1 MSDPVSPIDKIAV
14 AFWEDFL
21 PLQPTTATVY
31 GDDRYDD
38 RLEDPGP
45 EGRAAA
51 RALAEHVLSEIAE
64 VPDEGLSVEERITK
78 DMLRIVADLAI
89 EGDDRSFHELRA
101 VDHME
106 GLQLQIS
113 QIAQFQA
120 ADTPERLEKFV
131 ARLHAY
137 DDAID
142 ATIGVMDDG
151 RASGRTAARIVVE
164 RTIDQLDRLLA
175 IPVEDSPIVATAR
188 VASEADRAA
197 VRGALRE
204 SIYPANRRLREALA
218 GPYLGASR
226 ELPGLISAPDG
237 EALYRYAIRAWTT
250 LDMDPRDVHQV
261 GLDELAMID
270 EERRAIANAEG
281 YGDDVEAYRRAL
293 ADDPANQAATRE
305 ELVARATEDIG
316 RALDVAP
323 RIFGRLPSSG
333 CEVKP
338 VEAYKEKDVAFAY
351 YYPPTLDGTR
361 PGTYYV
367 NTYDLPSRT
376 YSKLASTT
384 YHEAIPGHHFQIAL
398 EMEHPSLNLFRRL
411 GSRMVGG
418 AYVEGWGL
426 YAERLADEYGLY
438 RNAGE
443 RLGMLDA
450 QAWRASR
457 LIVDSGMHGLGWT
470 RQQSIDQLLRTGLSM
485 TDAVIE
491 TDRYIGWPGQA
502 LCYMTGMRL
511 MRQLRRDLETRDGAA
526 FDLRSFH
533 DELIGHGSLPLATLA
548 KELPGWV
555 KPKAEPEV
563 ALTPMRP

>member
-1 MSDPVSPIDKIAV
+1 VSEPGSRIDEIAV
-14 AFWEDFL
+14 AFWEDLL
-21 PLQPTTATVY
+21 PLQPTIATVY

-45 EGRAAA
+45 AGRAAV
-51 RALAEHVLSEIAE
+51 RALSERVLREIAE
-64 VPDEGLSVEERITK
+64 VPDDGLSIEEQITR
-78 DMLRIVADLAI
+78 DMLRIVAELAI
-89 EGDDRSFHELRA
+89 EGDDLGFHELRA

-106 GLQLQIS
+106 GIQLQIS
-113 QIAQFQA
+113 QIGQFQA

-137 DDAID
+137 DQAID

-175 IPVEDSPIVATAR
+175 IPVDESPIVGTVR

-197 VRGALRE
+197 IRGALRE
-204 SIYPANRRLREALA
+204 SIYPGNRRLRDALA
-218 GPYLGASR
+218 GPYLAASR
-226 ELPGLISAPDG
+226 ELPGLVSAPGG
-237 EALYRYAIRAWTT
+237 EALYRYAIRSWTT
-250 LDMDPRDVHQV
+250 LDMEPRDVHQV

-281 YGDDVEAYRRAL
+281 FGDDVDAYRRAL
-293 ADDPANQAATRE
+293 AEDPANQASTRE
-305 ELVARATEDIG
+305 ELVARATEDIA
-316 RALDVAP
+316 RALEVAP
-323 RIFGRLPSSG
+323 RIFGRLPAST

-338 VEAYKEKDVAFAY
+338 VEPYKERDVAFAY
-351 YYPPTLDGTR
+351 YYPPTLDRSR

-438 RNAGE
+438 RNEGE

-450 QAWRASR
+450 QAWRAAR
-457 LIVDSGMHGLGWT
+457 LVVDSGMHGLGWT

-502 LCYMTGMRL
+502 LCYMTGMRVI
-511 MRQLRRDLETRDGAA
+511 RQLRQDLELRDGAA

-533 DELIGHGSLPLATLA
+533 DEVIGHGSLPLATLVR
-548 KELPGWV
+548 ELPGWV
-555 KPKAEPEV
+555 QPRA
-563 ALTPMRP
+563 

>member
-1 MSDPVSPIDKIAV
+1 MSRIDEIAV
-14 AFWEDFL
+14 AFWEALL
-21 PLQPTTATVY
+21 PLQPTPATIY

-45 EGRAAA
+45 AGRAAA
-51 RALAEHVLSEIAE
+51 RALAERVLREIAE
-64 VPDEGLSVEERITK
+64 VPDAGLEVEERITK

-89 EGDDRSFHELRA
+89 EGDDLSFHELRA
-101 VDHME
+101 LDHME
-106 GLQLQIS
+106 GIQLQIS

-131 ARLHAY
+131 TRLHAY

-142 ATIGVMDDG
+142 ATIGILEDG

-175 IPVEDSPIVATAR
+175 IPVDESPIVATAR

-204 SIYPANRRLREALA
+204 SIYPANRRFRDALA
-218 GPYLGASR
+218 GPYLQASR
-226 ELPGLISAPDG
+226 ELPGLISAPGG

-250 LDMDPRDVHQV
+250 LDMEPRDVHQV

-281 YGDDVEAYRRAL
+281 YGDDVDAYRRAL
-293 ADDPANQAATRE
+293 AEDPANQASTRE
-305 ELVARATEDIG
+305 ELVARATEDIA
-316 RALDVAP
+316 RALEIAP
-323 RIFGRLPSSG
+323 RIFGRLPRSG

-398 EMEHPSLNLFRRL
+398 EMEHPSLNVFRRL

-502 LCYMTGMRL
+502 LCYMTGMRVI
-511 MRQLRRDLETRDGAA
+511 RQLRRDLEARDGAA

-533 DELIGHGSLPLATLA
+533 DEAIGHGSLPLATLA
-548 KELPGWV
+548 KELPNWV
-555 KPKAEPEV
+555 KPKA
-563 ALTPMRP
+563 

>member
-1 MSDPVSPIDKIAV
+1 MA
-14 AFWEDFL
+14 WL
-21 PLQPTTATVY
+21 
-31 GDDRYDD
+31 
-38 RLEDPGP
+38 RL
-45 EGRAAA
+45 
-51 RALAEHVLSEIAE
+51 L
-64 VPDEGLSVEERITK
+64 LSVEERITK
-78 DMLRIVADLAI
+78 DMLRIVADLGI
-89 EGDDRSFHELRA
+89 EGDDLSFHELRA
-101 VDHME
+101 LDHME
-106 GLQLQIS
+106 GLQLMIN

-120 ADTPERLEKFV
+120 ADTPERLDRFV

-137 DDAID
+137 EGAID
-142 ATIGVMDDG
+142 ATIGVLDDG

-175 IPVEDSPIVATAR
+175 IPVEESPIVATAR

-197 VRGALRE
+197 IRGALRE
-204 SIYPANRRLREALA
+204 SIYPANRRFRDALA
-218 GPYLGASR
+218 GPYLEASR
-226 ELPGLISAPDG
+226 ELPGLVSAPGG

-250 LDMDPRDVHQV
+250 LDMEPRDVHQT

-293 ADDPANQAATRE
+293 AEDPANQASTRE
-305 ELVARATEDIG
+305 ELVARATEDIA
-316 RALDVAP
+316 RALEVAP
-323 RIFGRLPSSG
+323 RIFGRLPASA

-351 YYPPTLDGTR
+351 YYPPTLDRSR

-398 EMEHPSLNLFRRL
+398 EMEHPSLNVFRRL

-426 YAERLADEYGLY
+426 YSERLADEYGLY

-502 LCYMTGMRL
+502 LCYMTGMRVI
-511 MRQLRRDLETRDGAA
+511 RQLRRDLEARDGAA

-533 DELIGHGSLPLATLA
+533 DEAIGHGSLSLATLA
-548 KELPGWV
+548 RELPNWV
-555 KPKAEPEV
+555 KPKA
-563 ALTPMRP
+563 

>member
-1 MSDPVSPIDKIAV
+1 MPELVSPIDRIAV

-38 RLEDPGP
+38 RLEDLGP
-45 EGRAAA
+45 VGRAAA
-51 RALAEHVLSEIAE
+51 RALSERVLREIAE
-64 VPDEGLSVEERITK
+64 VSDDGLTVEERITK
-78 DMLRIVADLAI
+78 DMLRIVAEIAI
-89 EGDDRSFHELRA
+89 EGDDLSFHELRA

-106 GLQLQIS
+106 GIQLAIN

-137 DDAID
+137 EDSID
-142 ATIGVMDDG
+142 ATIRIMDEG

-175 IPVEDSPIVATAR
+175 IPVEASPIVATAR
-188 VASEADRAA
+188 VASDADRAA

-204 SIYPANRRLREALA
+204 SIYPANRRFRDALA
-218 GPYLGASR
+218 GPYLEASR

-250 LDMDPRDVHQV
+250 LDMEPRDVHQV

-270 EERRAIANAEG
+270 EERRAIASAEG
-281 YGDDVEAYRRAL
+281 YGDDVEAFRRAL
-293 ADDPANQAATRE
+293 ADDLGNQASTRE
-305 ELVARATEDIG
+305 ELVARATEDIA
-316 RALDVAP
+316 RALEVAP
-323 RIFGRLPSSG
+323 RIFGRLPRSG
-333 CEVKP
+333 CEVRP
-338 VEAYKEKDVAFAY
+338 VEEYKEKDVAFAY
-351 YYPPTLDGTR
+351 YYPPTLDGSR
-361 PGTYYV
+361 PGIYYV

-384 YHEAIPGHHFQIAL
+384 YHEAVPGHHFQIAL

-470 RQQSIDQLLRTGLSM
+470 RQESIDQLLRTGLSM

-502 LCYMTGMRL
+502 LCYMTGMRV
-511 MRQLRRDLETRDGAA
+511 MRQLRRDLEARDGAA

-555 KPKAEPEV
+555 KPKG
-563 ALTPMRP
+563 